1 MSVLPTIFTSRLA
14 MRPFE
19 MVDAARVQLLAG
31 DADVAAKTELIPHP
45 YPDGA
50 AQQWIS
56 EHKASYQAHKS
67 LTLAVVLRQDNQLI
81 GAMNLGSL
89 SKQHQSAEL
98 GYWIG
103 KPYWSL
109 GYGTEAAAAMVQ
121 HGFDTHALHRI
132 NGRCLRSNQASAKVM
147 RKTGFVDEGCLRE
160 SAYKSHQFQ
169 DVLVFG
175 LLRSEWLLHKS

>member
-56 EHKASYQAHKS
+56 EHKA
-67 LTLAVVLRQDNQLI
+67 
-81 GAMNLGSL
+81 
-89 SKQHQSAEL
+89 
-98 GYWIG
+98 
-103 KPYWSL
+103 
-109 GYGTEAAAAMVQ
+109 
-121 HGFDTHALHRI
+121 
-132 NGRCLRSNQASAKVM
+132 
-147 RKTGFVDEGCLRE
+147 
-160 SAYKSHQFQ
+160 
-169 DVLVFG
+169 
-175 LLRSEWLLHKS
+175 